1 MLLKTSRH
9 LAEDQS
15 ATGHYC
21 KKREGDNRHISESL
35 TSMMMAKMM
44 LFDDDDYVEDA
55 EMALTIFI

>member
-35 TSMMMAKMM
+35 TSIAKMM
-44 LFDDDDYVEDA
+44 LFDDVENVEDA
-55 EMALTIFI
+55 KIALMIFI